1 MPPPSPW
8 PFLGLTFLFTGLAQA
23 PFLLVRLGLV
33 SLPIESTMAPLALG
47 AVMPS
52 LVALSLATLNG
63 GGWRGLRV
71 AARLGPFRASTF
83 GWLLLALGLPTALH
97 LLAAAP
103 LGRLQLYPPLLP
115 EQVAIAVLAPLGE
128 EYGWRGHLLPAL
140 ETRYRPSTAAVVVG
154 LVWSLWHAATWL
166 LPEVPWWTGPQS
178 TVLIIGLSVLFS
190 RLWHGAERNLLVPI
204 GAHLG
209 LHLDNVSRSG
219 DAPVL
224 WATTAVTA
232 LLAFGLCLRDPQ
244 LGRVLGPGAL
254 DR

>member
-1 MPPPSPW
+1 VPPPSPW

-23 PFLLVRLGLV
+23 PFVLVRLGLI
-33 SLPIESTMAPLALG
+33 SMPFESTMAPLAL
-47 AVMPS
+47 AALMPS
-52 LVALSLATLNG
+52 LVALSLATLH
-63 GGWRGLRV
+63 GGWRGLRE
-71 AARLGPFRASTF
+71 AGRLGPFRASTF

-103 LGRLQLYPPLLP
+103 LGRIQLYPPLLP

-128 EYGWRGHLLPAL
+128 EYGWRGHLLPRL
-140 ETRYRPSTAAVVVG
+140 ETRYRPSTAAIVVG
-154 LVWSLWHAATWL
+154 LVWSLWHAPTWL

-178 TVLIIGLSVLFS
+178 TILIVGLSVLFS
-190 RLWHGAERNLLVPI
+190 RLWHGAKGNLLIPI

-232 LLAFGLCLRDPQ
+232 ALASWLCLRDPQ
-244 LGRVLGPGAL
+244 LGRARSGAL
-254 DR
+254 GR